1 MRPGLNM
8 MLSFDNENHEE
19 PKAIEAAEE
28 IKKQRESEQLN
39 VDPEEII
46 EEEERRQPHS
56 VDEE

>member
-1 MRPGLNM
+1 
-8 MLSFDNENHEE
+8 MLLSDNENHEE

-28 IKKQRESEQLN
+28 IKKKQRESEQLN